1 MGSIMDVSEETVETN
16 KDLEASTS
24 QEQQRNTVISSQ
36 NSPCAP
42 GTAAGQPISARRG
55 NVQRFYKR
63 QRRHRQHR
71 MPKKRLIE
79 KYLIKVVRGG
89 GMPSDQNHQHNVEL
103 GKNDPQQE
111 GSSPSTRE
119 STGDMTSPETQRDQ
133 DPSPPQRS

>member
-1 MGSIMDVSEETVETN
+1 MWKRPRDDNEEDNHHAPHSKRN
-16 KDLEASTS
+16 KKDQAFQDSHAIE
-24 QEQQRNTVISSQ
+24 
-36 NSPCAP
+36 
-42 GTAAGQPISARRG
+42 
-55 NVQRFYKR
+55 VQRFYKR